1 MTWLD
6 ALVAADV
13 QVPSLLT
20 RIITLT
26 RWAGMSAGDDDLKM
40 SLEQK
45 LRSSGGG
52 VNDDDFSIKLI
63 ESRAYIRFR
72 GGRSDS
78 SSVSDGFGVT
88 KPLGSSNSFSLRFSE
103 CISSDFCEGKKWE
116 IDEICRAWVAEK
128 LKANCRV

>member
-26 RWAGMSAGDDDLKM
+26 RWAGDGDDLKT

-72 GGRSDS
+72 GGKSDS

-88 KPLGSSNSFSLRFSE
+88 NPLGSPSSFSLRFSE
-103 CISSDFCEGKKWE
+103 CISSDFCEG
-116 IDEICRAWVAEK
+116 
-128 LKANCRV
+128 